1 MKHIILFNLFC
12 LISSQ
17 YIQQIEQNKNRF
29 ELVIFIFD
37 MYLMKISISIKM
49 KEITITNTIYLIL
62 QIKIDNWI
70 ILIFHSRYFMW

>member
-1 MKHIILFNLFC
+1 MKHITLFNLFC
-12 LISSQ
+12 YISSQ
-17 YIQQIEQNKNRF
+17 YIQQIEQKKNRF